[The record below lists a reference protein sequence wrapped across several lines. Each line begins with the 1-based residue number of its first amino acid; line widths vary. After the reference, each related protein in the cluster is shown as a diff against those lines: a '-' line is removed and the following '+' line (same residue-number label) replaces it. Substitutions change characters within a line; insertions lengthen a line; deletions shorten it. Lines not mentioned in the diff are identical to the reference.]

1 MNTNYVFDIF
11 SNFSKNLFFFIIL
24 FICINIESSLKALT
38 FFEQASPSILSIILY
53 ICVRKLSINI
63 SNLMLFTLGILY
75 DVLFAGNLGTSSLF
89 FLLIKYMTQHINLK
103 HNNNNNNNNK
113 DWIYFTII
121 FISSFFIKFIF
132 NIFLNM
138 KIPDF
143 SPILFHLGIT
153 LIIFPFIVVGIKF
166 IYFVTKLIK
175 N

>member
-38 FFEQASPSILSIILY
+38 FFEQAPPSILSIILY

-103 HNNNNNNNNK
+103 HNNNNK

-153 LIIFPFIVVGIKF
+153 LIIFPFIVVGIKI
-166 IYFVTKLIK
+166 IYFITKLIK

>member
-38 FFEQASPSILSIILY
+38 FFEQAPPSILSIILY

-75 DVLFAGNLGTSSLF
+75 DVLFSGNLGTSSLF
-89 FLLIKYMTQHINLK
+89 FLLIKYMTQYINLN
-103 HNNNNNNNNK
+103 HNNNR
-113 DWIYFTII
+113 DWFYFTII
-121 FISSFFIKFIF
+121 FSSSFFIKFIF

-153 LIIFPFIVVGIKF
+153 LIIFPFIVVGIKI

>member
-1 MNTNYVFDIF
+1 MNTSVLFDIF
-11 SNFSKNLFFFIIL
+11 SNFSKNLFYFIIL
-24 FICINIESSLKALT
+24 FISLNIESSLRFLT
-38 FFEQASPSILSIILY
+38 FFEEASPSILSIMMY
-53 ICVRKLSINI
+53 IFLRKLSINL

-75 DVLFAGNLGTSSLF
+75 DVLFAENIGTSSLF
-89 FLLIKYMTQHINLK
+89 FLVIKYITQHINYK
-103 HNNNNNNNNK
+103 YINDNNE

-153 LIIFPFIVVGIKF
+153 LIIFPFIVVGIKI

>member
-1 MNTNYVFDIF
+1 MNTSVLFDIF
-11 SNFSKNLFFFIIL
+11 SNFSKNLFYFIIL
-24 FICINIESSLKALT
+24 FISLNIESSLRFLT
-38 FFEQASPSILSIILY
+38 FFEEASPSILSIMMY
-53 ICVRKLSINI
+53 IFLRELSINL

-75 DVLFAGNLGTSSLF
+75 DVLFAENIGTSSLF
-89 FLLIKYMTQHINLK
+89 FLVIKYITQHINYK
-103 HNNNNNNNNK
+103 YINDNNE

-132 NIFLNM
+132 IIFLNM

-143 SPILFHLGIT
+143 NPILFHIGIT

>member
-1 MNTNYVFDIF
+1 MNTSVLFDIF
-11 SNFSKNLFFFIIL
+11 SNFSKNLFYFIIL
-24 FICINIESSLKALT
+24 FISLNIESSLRFLT
-38 FFEQASPSILSIILY
+38 FFEEASPSILSIMMY
-53 ICVRKLSINI
+53 IFLRKLSLNL

-75 DVLFAGNLGTSSLF
+75 DVLFAENIGTSSLF
-89 FLLIKYMTQHINLK
+89 FLVIKYITQHINYK
-103 HNNNNNNNNK
+103 YINDNNE

-143 SPILFHLGIT
+143 NPILFHIGIT

>member
-1 MNTNYVFDIF
+1 MNTSVLFDIF
-11 SNFSKNLFFFIIL
+11 SNFSKNLFYFIIL
-24 FICINIESSLKALT
+24 FISLNIESSLRFLT
-38 FFEQASPSILSIILY
+38 FFEEASPSILSIMMY
-53 ICVRKLSINI
+53 IFLRKLSINL

-75 DVLFAGNLGTSSLF
+75 DVLFAENIGTSSLF
-89 FLLIKYMTQHINLK
+89 FLVIKYITQHINYK
-103 HNNNNNNNNK
+103 YINDNNE

-132 NIFLNM
+132 IIFLNM

-143 SPILFHLGIT
+143 NPILFHIGIT

>member
-1 MNTNYVFDIF
+1 MNTSVLFDIF
-11 SNFSKNLFFFIIL
+11 SNFSKNLFYFIIL
-24 FICINIESSLKALT
+24 FISLNIESSLRFLT
-38 FFEQASPSILSIILY
+38 FFEEASPSILSIMMY
-53 ICVRKLSINI
+53 IFLRKLSLNL

-75 DVLFAGNLGTSSLF
+75 DVLFAENIGTSSLF
-89 FLLIKYMTQHINLK
+89 FLVIKYITQHINYK
-103 HNNNNNNNNK
+103 YINDNNE

-132 NIFLNM
+132 IIFLNM

-143 SPILFHLGIT
+143 NPILFHIGIT